1 MDANKLFLLLV
12 EVNQKAEFKLFVL
25 QKERSKT
32 NLVQTIT
39 FTSFAVAL
47 LI

>member
-1 MDANKLFLLLV
+1 MDASKLFLLLL
-12 EVNQKAEFKLFVL
+12 EVNHKAEFKLFLL
-25 QKERSKT
+25 QRERSKT
-32 NLVQTIT
+32 DLVQTIT